1 VSVRPSPRSGAD
13 VSRRALFERLGRA
26 ERVTQVSA
34 PAGSG
39 KTFLLRWWIGTA
51 GLAESTAWVQVQVQV
66 QSLQAQAWLV
76 IDDVHELRSAE
87 ALRQLE
93 LLLMRA
99 PPKLRCVLGAHGRT
113 EAVTQA
119 RALGLL
125 APSPMRPE
133 VSGHRDQRT

>member
-1 VSVRPSPRSGAD
+1 VSVQREERNPQRFWVAVVGALQQTAAGSTVVRPLTTAPDLDGWA
-13 VSRRALFERLGRA
+13 VVERLLKDL
-26 ERVTQVSA
+26 E
-34 PAGSG
+34 
-39 KTFLLRWWIGTA
+39 
-51 GLAESTAWVQVQVQV
+51 
-66 QSLQAQAWLV
+66 SLQDRAWLV

-87 ALRQLE
+87 VLRQLE

-99 PPKLRCVLGAHGRT
+99 PAKLRWVLGAHGRT

-133 VSGHRDQRT
+133 VSGHRDQQDLITRT